1 MPCLAGQPQPPA
13 FFVEEQLTVNK
24 LTTRSSSAAIFID
37 CFIIFWL
44 QFKLFSQIIIAC
56 IHD

>member
-1 MPCLAGQPQPPA
+1 MPCLAGHPQPPA
-13 FFVEEQLTVNK
+13 LFVEEQLTVVK
-24 LTTRSSSAAIFID
+24 LTTRRSSKAIFVD

-44 QFKLFSQIIIAC
+44 QFKLFSQIIIVC